1 MFIDARVPVVFG
13 EIGQADPVDAL
24 LIEGDAPAPANRPV
38 ARYERGRSAPSHAPG
53 CACCGPRSAVAMAL
67 ARLFL
72 ARARGE
78 VAFFHRVVAV
88 PLDAEGE
95 EAVRAAIQGDPL
107 ACARFRVA

>member
-1 MFIDARVPVVFG
+1 VVFG
-13 EIGQADPVDAL
+13 GIGQADLVDAL

-38 ARYERGRSAPSHAPG
+38 ARYERGTPAPSHAPG
-53 CACCGPRSAVAMAL
+53 CACCGPRNAVTMAL
-67 ARLFL
+67 TRLFL
-72 ARARGE
+72 ARTRGE

-95 EAVRAAIQGDPL
+95 EAVRAAVQDDPL